1 MFMYCVLWP
10 KEFKLNSR
18 PVYYLRLYSD
28 FFFQQNSIPLI
39 KIDHIMSNWFS
50 SNQCHKKIK
59 RNWHCEQARIYDQ
72 RSRSNGAANSPAKAL
87 HSAIAQYN
95 KSNIMDRIFEGSLVQ
110 QQLKLLCHQAMT
122 GEAIVNGPNYRSS
135 LSFPIRFL
143 KRSMFSHN
151 YFSLLMRR
159 GVKTWRQEIRFSL

>member
-1 MFMYCVLWP
+1 MEVICTVATLGLWW
-10 KEFKLNSR
+10 F
-18 PVYYLRLYSD
+18 D
-28 FFFQQNSIPLI
+28 QQLI
-39 KIDHIMSNWFS
+39 FVTSMSN
-50 SNQCHKKIK
+50 NIK

-72 RSRSNGAANSPAKAL
+72 RSRSNGAAKPSQQQSSVGTL
-87 HSAIAQYN
+87 HSAIAQY

>member
-1 MFMYCVLWP
+1 MT
-10 KEFKLNSR
+10 
-18 PVYYLRLYSD
+18 
-28 FFFQQNSIPLI
+28 
-39 KIDHIMSNWFS
+39 
-50 SNQCHKKIK
+50 
-59 RNWHCEQARIYDQ
+59 
-72 RSRSNGAANSPAKAL
+72 NGAARMVQPSQQPCHGTALSNS
-87 HSAIAQYN
+87 SVY

-159 GVKTWRQEIRFSL
+159 GVKT

>member
-1 MFMYCVLWP
+1 MKKCP
-10 KEFKLNSR
+10 LNFT
-18 PVYYLRLYSD
+18 L
-28 FFFQQNSIPLI
+28 
-39 KIDHIMSNWFS
+39 KISFP
-50 SNQCHKKIK
+50 
-59 RNWHCEQARIYDQ
+59 EL
-72 RSRSNGAANSPAKAL
+72 SPFLLAYAL
-87 HSAIAQYN
+87 AAIAQYN

-151 YFSLLMRR
+151 YFSLLMR
-159 GVKTWRQEIRFSL
+159 GVKM

>member
-1 MFMYCVLWP
+1 MT
-10 KEFKLNSR
+10 
-18 PVYYLRLYSD
+18 
-28 FFFQQNSIPLI
+28 
-39 KIDHIMSNWFS
+39 
-50 SNQCHKKIK
+50 
-59 RNWHCEQARIYDQ
+59 
-72 RSRSNGAANSPAKAL
+72 NGAARMVQPSQQPCLGTALSNS
-87 HSAIAQYN
+87 SVY

-159 GVKTWRQEIRFSL
+159 GVKT

>member
-1 MFMYCVLWP
+1 MWTGADLWP
-10 KEFKLNSR
+10 TE
-18 PVYYLRLYSD
+18 
-28 FFFQQNSIPLI
+28 PLEWC
-39 KIDHIMSNWFS
+39 S
-50 SNQCHKKIK
+50 
-59 RNWHCEQARIYDQ
+59 QA
-72 RSRSNGAANSPAKAL
+72 NNPAKAL
-87 HSAIAQYN
+87 HSLSNSSVY

-151 YFSLLMRR
+151 YFSLLMR
-159 GVKTWRQEIRFSL
+159 GVKTWRQEIRFSLMLSKKLCCCYTIKKSAGRDGCPAD

>member
-1 MFMYCVLWP
+1 MECRDP
-10 KEFKLNSR
+10 R
-18 PVYYLRLYSD
+18 
-28 FFFQQNSIPLI
+28 
-39 KIDHIMSNWFS
+39 
-50 SNQCHKKIK
+50 
-59 RNWHCEQARIYDQ
+59 EQLMNFCCCTRAQRTRIYDQ

-159 GVKTWRQEIRFSL
+159 GVKT

>member
-1 MFMYCVLWP
+1 MNWGFSHRVSVVRHLINNGFLSHQSQKILKETDIVNRRGFMT
-10 KEFKLNSR
+10 
-18 PVYYLRLYSD
+18 
-28 FFFQQNSIPLI
+28 
-39 KIDHIMSNWFS
+39 
-50 SNQCHKKIK
+50 
-59 RNWHCEQARIYDQ
+59 
-72 RSRSNGAANSPAKAL
+72 NGAARMVQPSPCSPVQALCSL
-87 HSAIAQYN
+87 HSAIAQY

-159 GVKTWRQEIRFSL
+159 GVKT